1 MFSDKKT
8 KPNSVSQTTERNII
22 AKNTTFIGD
31 IISEGD
37 FRVDGTIEGSIKTSG
52 RIIIGKDGIIKGKTN
67 CTNADVEGTISGE
80 LTVKQLLTLKQT
92 ANIQGDVNMGKLSVE
107 PGAIFNVNCS
117 MKGGAKE
124 LKHNE
129 KRNNSGKTA

>member
-1 MFSDKKT
+1 MFSEKKS
-8 KPNSVSQTTERNII
+8 KPNNTNQTAGRNIL

-37 FRVDGTIEGSIKTSG
+37 FRIDGTIEGSIKTAG
-52 RIIIGKDGIIKGKTN
+52 RIIVGKAGVIKGKTT
-67 CTNADVEGTISGE
+67 CTNADIEGSISGE

-92 ANIQGDVNMGKLSVE
+92 ANVQGEVSMSKLSVE

-117 MKGGAKE
+117 MKGGVKE
-124 LKHNE
+124 LKQNGKGKSE
-129 KRNNSGKTA
+129 KTA